1 MTKIV
6 MMTRYIQVDIRGSS
20 VQIIVMVLGSDD
32 RDDDNDDDNDDDKGD
47 EKVETSGHEG
57 VLRLA

>member
-1 MTKIV
+1 M
-6 MMTRYIQVDIRGSS
+6 DIRGSS

-32 RDDDNDDDNDDDKGD
+32 RDDDNDDDNDGDDKCD
-47 EKVETSGHEG
+47 EKVHTSGHKG